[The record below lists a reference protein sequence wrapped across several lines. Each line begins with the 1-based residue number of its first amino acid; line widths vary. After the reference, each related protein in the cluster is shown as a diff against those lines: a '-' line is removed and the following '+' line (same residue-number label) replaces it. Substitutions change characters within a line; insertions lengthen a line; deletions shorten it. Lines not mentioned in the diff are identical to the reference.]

1 MYIWI
6 GLYGLWE
13 NDTFEALQGNFQ
25 SRISGPLLQS
35 ITPSSIANEGLI
47 RWNEMDITRFCREKE
62 ELIASYWQT
71 SELQYAMEHGVVHM
85 VSHLCTS
92 PCINELKSCIN
103 PWNFFS
109 ENMVVKSSKFI
120 CKSFYHPFQK
130 HLPSWN

>member
-6 GLYGLWE
+6 EPYSLWE
-13 NDTFEALQGNFQ
+13 NDAFKALQGNFQ
-25 SRISGPLLQS
+25 SRISGLLLRS
-35 ITPSSIANEGLI
+35 ITPSSTANEGLI

-62 ELIASYWQT
+62 ELIASFWQP
-71 SELQYAMEHGVVHM
+71 SELQYAMEHGVVLM

-92 PCINELKSCIN
+92 LCINELKSCVN

-109 ENMVVKSSKFI
+109 KNAVVKSSKFI